1 MIIGSQA
8 RRCGVAGSS
17 GAAAAEPLWVPS
29 EERRRAAVISR
40 YLDWLERDRGLAF
53 PSYDELWAWSV
64 RDIEAFWQSVWDFFG
79 VVAHQPPPPCSPS
92 TGCPGRGGSRGRP
105 STTPSTRC
113 AAATTIPRWLRT
125 WRDGRR
131 APSATASWPARW
143 GRSQPGCAGW
153 VSAPATGWPPTC
165 RTSR

>member
-1 MIIGSQA
+1 M
-8 RRCGVAGSS
+8 AGSS

-79 VVAHQPPPPCSPS
+79 IVAHQPPTAVLSEHRM
-92 TGCPGRGGSRGRP
+92 PG
-105 STTPSTRC
+105 
-113 AAATTIPRWLRT
+113 
-125 WRDGRR
+125 
-131 APSATASWPARW
+131 ARW
-143 GRSQPGCAGW
+143 FPG
-153 VSAPATGWPPTC
+153 ATLNYAEHAL
-165 RTSR
+165 RR